1 MTAGPAFDL
10 TAMNCSHRFY
20 DLEEFF
26 SSAAESGYRTA
37 EIWTGPMHFFMDY
50 AGHDPVRRLSE
61 MEGRYG
67 VKVIGIC
74 PEQTNP
80 KPNNIASR
88 DDGAKERV
96 YRYFCNA
103 IDVACEMDANQVVVT
118 SGWGYL
124 NESVK
129 AAYERSLA
137 MLSRI
142 AAYAERSEMT
152 LALEALQ
159 PEETN
164 LPSHTATELAQI
176 IARVGSPALKACVDT
191 GAMWRAGETVA
202 TYFDALG
209 GDVVHAHF
217 VDAGKYSHV
226 AWGDGTRDMTQDL
239 HEFAWAGYKGHLSVE
254 VVSDEYFADPAA
266 ADRRSMERYQSA
278 LKEIFS

>member
-1 MTAGPAFDL
+1 MTVGPTFDL

-37 EIWTGPMHFFMDY
+37 EIWTGPMHFFMDH
-50 AGHDPVRRLSE
+50 ADHDPVCHLVE
-61 MEGRYG
+61 MERRYG
-67 VKVIGIC
+67 IKVIGIC

-80 KPNNIASR
+80 KPNNVASR
-88 DDGAKERV
+88 DDGARERT

-103 IDVACEMDANQVVVT
+103 IDVAREVDASQVVVT

-124 NESVK
+124 NEPVE

-142 AAYAERSEMT
+142 AAYAEHSEMT

-164 LPSHTATELAQI
+164 LPSHTASELGQI
-176 IARVGSPALKACVDT
+176 IAHVGSPALKACVDT
-191 GAMWRAGETVA
+191 GAMWRAGETVR
-202 TYFDALG
+202 TYFDVLG

-217 VDAGKYSHV
+217 VDAGRHSHI
-226 AWGDGTRDMTQDL
+226 AWGDGTRDMAYDL
-239 HEFAWAGYKGHLSVE
+239 HEFARAGYRGHLTVE
-254 VVSDEYFADPAA
+254 VVADEYYANPSA
-266 ADRRSMERYQSA
+266 ADRQSMECYRSA
-278 LKEIFS
+278 LKEIFK